1 MKKSILVFAM
11 LSASPALSARAEG
24 FFVGGDIAPIVY
36 WKAKSE
42 DCFFNCS
49 PYSSQQDSNAF
60 GFGINGGQWLWSGNG
75 GVVGCEAGYDNLGN
89 IIGSTTATF
98 GLTTST
104 GNWKH
109 TATAVHAAAIAEG
122 INGKHRVYSKIGL
135 YRSTTK
141 TEGTYVIGG
150 GTYSSQT
157 SGTGLL
163 LGVGYKYEFA
173 RQFFWVAGMDGFIRV
188 KVSDPINPATTTSEN
203 LLKVSF
209 GIDYNFK

>member
-1 MKKSILVFAM
+1 MKKSILIFAM
-11 LSASPALSARAEG
+11 LSATPAFNAEAEG
-24 FFVGGDIAPIVY
+24 FFVGGGIAPIVY

-49 PYSSQQDSNAF
+49 PYRSQQDNNAV
-60 GFGINGGQWLWSGNG
+60 GFGIHGGQWLWSGNG
-75 GVVGCEAGYDNLGN
+75 GVAGWEAGYDSLGN
-89 IIGSTTATF
+89 INGSTTATVGF
-98 GLTTST
+98 TTSS

-109 TATAVHAAAIAEG
+109 TATAVHAAAILEG
-122 INGKHRVYSKIGL
+122 INGKHRAFSRIGL
-135 YRSTTK
+135 FRSSTK

-150 GTYSSQT
+150 GTYSSRT

-188 KVSDPINPATTTSEN
+188 KLADPVSPATTTSEN
-203 LLKVSF
+203 LLKVFF
-209 GIDYNFK
+209 GVEYNFK

>member
-1 MKKSILVFAM
+1 MKKSVLMLVM
-11 LSASPALSARAEG
+11 LSASLALNVRAEG
-24 FFVGGDIAPIVY
+24 FFVGSDIAPIVY

-49 PYSSQQDSNAF
+49 PYRSQQDSNAF
-60 GFGINGGQWLWSGNG
+60 GFGIHGGQWLWSGYG
-75 GVVGCEAGYDNLGN
+75 GVVGWEAGYDNLGYIN
-89 IIGSTTATF
+89 GSTTATAGF
-98 GLTTST
+98 TTST

-109 TATAVHAAAIAEG
+109 TATAVHAAAILEG
-122 INGKHRVYSKIGL
+122 ISGKHRAFSKIGL
-135 YRSTTK
+135 FRSSTK

-150 GTYSSQT
+150 GTYSSRT

-173 RQFFWVAGMDGFIRV
+173 RQFFWVVGMDGFIRV

-203 LLKVSF
+203 LLKISF